1 MKREYVFY
9 LFLMA
14 GMLASSCKKEIKDSE
29 ICLHDSSV
37 NYFKRWAAVLT
48 VTEAYNNNGDL
59 IKRTIVHPNGYF
71 QINSDFTYSLY
82 SDAAPVNG
90 KWSINANCQF
100 VLNANTF
107 KERKF
112 SVIKLS
118 ADSLTIR
125 QTENN
130 ITTTQHY
137 ASFTCPELSS
147 LQFRWDNAFTVQ
159 ASYSIN
165 ADTVY
170 GVQYLRPAGYF
181 KLNPDASYNVFV
193 GTVNSAPFPAPTNG
207 TWGIA
212 QPGCLLILDKNKPG
226 ERSYEVQKLT
236 ADSLVIWRKDT
247 IAKVNFL
254 NHYSKHK

>member
-1 MKREYVFY
+1 MKREYIFY
-9 LFLMA
+9 LFLIA
-14 GMLASSCKKEIKDSE
+14 GMLASSCKKEIKDSNV
-29 ICLHDSSV
+29 CLHDSSV

-71 QINSDFTYSLY
+71 QINNDFTYNLY

-90 KWSINANCQF
+90 KWSINANCEF
-100 VLNANTF
+100 VLNTNTI

-112 SVIKLS
+112 AVIKLS
-118 ADSLTIR
+118 ADSLTIK

-137 ASFTCPELSS
+137 ASFTCPDPGS

-159 ASYSIN
+159 ASYSVT
-165 ADTVY
+165 ADTVS
-170 GVQYLRPAGYF
+170 GIQYLRPIGYF
-181 KLNPDASYNVFV
+181 KLNPDASYNVYA
-193 GTVNSAPFPAPTNG
+193 GTAINASIPAPIYG
-207 TWGIA
+207 SWGIA

-226 ERSYEVQKLT
+226 EKVYDVQKLT

-247 IAKVNFL
+247 VAKMNYL